1 MNDEGVCMLA
11 FQSELAFPF
20 DLERIIDDWIFMGY
34 LLGND
39 FIPHLPN
46 MHIHAESMLYLWDT
60 YHVVLPRLDGYINE
74 FGTLNLERF
83 HVFLSELSKFDTS
96 WFEEREADQRWMQGK
111 HGARMAQELERLGQV
126 GAGVEAELAVVVI
139 TQIRENF

>member
-1 MNDEGVCMLA
+1 MV
-11 FQSELAFPF
+11 QSEIAFPF

-46 MHIHAESMLYLWDT
+46 MHIHAESTLYLWDT
-60 YHVVLPRLDGYINE
+60 YHVVLPKLDGYINE

-83 HVFLSELSKFDTS
+83 HIFLSELSKFDTS

-111 HGARMAQELERLGQV
+111 HGARMARELERLGK
-126 GAGVEAELAVVVI
+126 VVKSTFVRLEI
-139 TQIRENF
+139 VDQDPPERPAWQ

>member
-1 MNDEGVCMLA
+1 MPRMSTSFALA
-11 FQSELAFPF
+11 LTLVFLLCLQTTAASLQNERNADNKGMSVEFHNNTLGNNVMDGGRSEIAFPF

-46 MHIHAESMLYLWDT
+46 MHIHAESTLYLWDT
-60 YHVVLPRLDGYINE
+60 YHVVLPKLDGYINE

-83 HVFLSELSKFDTS
+83 HIFLSELSK
-96 WFEEREADQRWMQGK
+96 
-111 HGARMAQELERLGQV
+111 LV
-126 GAGVEAELAVVVI
+126 
-139 TQIRENF
+139 